1 MLLFAH
7 AGITLCSA
15 IILTEVITRSRSRPL
30 SLQDKAASD
39 TSLCPKQSYADDCAD
54 DNTSWLRS
62 LASRIDYRL
71 VLVGS
76 LLPDIIDK
84 PIGTL
89 FFRNFFSNGRI
100 FSHTLLFLAILTVA
114 AVYLY
119 RKKGQTWLVA
129 LSFGTF
135 LHLILDEM
143 WLAPRTLL
151 WPVYGWA
158 FERID
163 LSHWPQDWLYALMT
177 NPSVYIPEI
186 TGAIILIV
194 FMIWLV
200 YRRKI
205 YAFVTKGEI

>member
-1 MLLFAH
+1 
-7 AGITLCSA
+7 
-15 IILTEVITRSRSRPL
+15 
-30 SLQDKAASD
+30 
-39 TSLCPKQSYADDCAD
+39 
-54 DNTSWLRS
+54 
-62 LASRIDYRL
+62 

-84 PIGTL
+84 PVGML
-89 FFRNFFSNGRI
+89 LFRNFFSNGRI

-135 LHLILDEM
+135 IHLILDGM

-163 LSHWPQDWLYALMT
+163 LSHWPQDWLYDLMT
-177 NPSVYIPEI
+177 NPGVYIPEI
-186 TGAIILIV
+186 TGATVLII

-200 YRRKI
+200 YRRKV

>member
-1 MLLFAH
+1 VA
-7 AGITLCSA
+7 
-15 IILTEVITRSRSRPL
+15 
-30 SLQDKAASD
+30 
-39 TSLCPKQSYADDCAD
+39 
-54 DNTSWLRS
+54 
-62 LASRIDYRL
+62 RIDYRL

-84 PIGTL
+84 PVGGLL
-89 FFRNFFSNGRI
+89 FRGFFSNTRI

-135 LHLILDEM
+135 LHLILDGM
-143 WLAPRTLL
+143 WREPRTLL
-151 WPVYGWA
+151 WPLYGWA
-158 FERID
+158 FERVD
-163 LSHWPQDWLYALMT
+163 LSHWLQDMLYVLMT
-177 NPSVYIPEI
+177 NPGVNIPEI
-186 TGAIILIV
+186 IGAIILII

-200 YRRKI
+200 YKRKV

>member
-1 MLLFAH
+1 
-7 AGITLCSA
+7 LCSA

-30 SLQDKAASD
+30 SSQDKAASG
-39 TSLCPKQSYADDCAD
+39 TSLCQQQSCADDCAD
-54 DNTSWLRS
+54 NNTSWLRS
-62 LASRIDYRL
+62 LVTRIDYRL

-89 FFRNFFSNGRI
+89 LFRNFFSNGRI

-135 LHLILDEM
+135 IHLILDGM

-158 FERID
+158 FERVD
-163 LSHWPQDWLYALMT
+163 LSHWPQDMLYALMT
-177 NPSVYIPEI
+177 NPGVYIPEI

-200 YRRKI
+200 YRRKV